1 MTGAGT
7 DRTKEKLEGGPAIVL
22 VRPQLAVNIGMCAR
36 AMANFGLSD
45 LRLVAPREGWPRT
58 GAYRKG
64 AYAAAAGAVH
74 LLESAKV
81 YETVPAAIVD
91 LSFVYA
97 ATARGR
103 GQMKPVHIPAQVMP
117 IMAARMAAGE
127 RHGVMFGPERTGLD
141 NDDVALAD
149 AILTFPVN
157 PAYASLNLAQ
167 AVLLTGYEWF
177 RAAHGDVV
185 PFDVSERSPP
195 ATREMT
201 AAFFEFL
208 DEELDKRGFYR
219 PLTKKAVMARN
230 LRNMFHRMTLTEQD
244 VRTLWGM
251 VVRLVEGPRAEPYS
265 QRKKKLAEAKARETA
280 AEAEARRA
288 PKGEPPEAPE

>member
-1 MTGAGT
+1 MVGAGT
-7 DRTKEKLEGGPAIVL
+7 DHTKTAYSGGPAIIL

-45 LRLVAPREGWPRT
+45 LRLVSPREGWPRT

-74 LLESAKV
+74 LLESAKLYDSV
-81 YETVPAAIVD
+81 REAIED

-103 GQMKPVHIPAQVMP
+103 GQMKPVQTPALALP
-117 IMAARMAAGE
+117 ITAARHAAGE
-127 RHGVMFGPERTGLD
+127 KHGVLYGPERTGLD

-177 RAAHGDVV
+177 RAAHGDVM
-185 PFDVSERSPP
+185 PFEIEERSPP

-201 AAFFEFL
+201 LSFFDFL
-208 DEELDKRGFYR
+208 EDELDKRGFFR
-219 PLTKKAVMARN
+219 PETKKPVMARN
-230 LRNMFHRMTLTEQD
+230 LRNMFHRMGLTEQD

-251 VVRLVEGPRAEPYS
+251 VVRLVEGPRRDP
-265 QRKKKLAEAKARETA
+265 KKPNRRQQADATA
-280 AEAEARRA
+280 SDDAQDQ
-288 PKGEPPEAPE
+288 

>member
-7 DRTKEKLEGGPAIVL
+7 DHTKPKFEGGPAIVL

-74 LLESAKV
+74 LLESARV
-81 YETVPAAIVD
+81 FPDVRAATLD

-103 GQMKPVHIPAQVMP
+103 GQMKPVRIPSQAMP
-117 IMAARMAAGE
+117 ESAARTAAGE
-127 RHGVMFGPERTGLD
+127 RHGVLFGPERTGLD
-141 NDDVALAD
+141 NDEVALAD

-177 RAAHGDVV
+177 RAANGEVL
-185 PFDVSERSPP
+185 PFDASERSPP

-201 AAFFEFL
+201 AAFFDYLEEQLDAREF
-208 DEELDKRGFYR
+208 FR
-219 PLTKKAVMARN
+219 PITKKPVMSRN
-230 LRNMFHRMTLTEQD
+230 LRNIFNRIGMTEQD
-244 VRTLWGM
+244 VRTLWGV
-251 VVRLVEGPRAEPYS
+251 VVRLVEGPRREPFS
-265 QRKKKLAEAKARETA
+265 IRRKKELEAKAREEA
-280 AEAEARRA
+280 AEAEALRA
-288 PKGEPPEAPE
+288 PNGPPPEAPE